1 MSADNWIWQLDR
13 IIPST
18 AEDCRD
24 VVEELLDQLRQR
36 NWDER
41 DLFGIHLSCE
51 EALMN
56 ALKHGNRMDASKK
69 IEVSCRISDDKVRV
83 EIADEGEGFDP
94 EAIPDPTDDEYLD
107 MPSGRGVMLMR
118 NFMTRVEYLEGGT
131 RVVMEKERS

>member
-1 MSADNWIWQLDR
+1 
-13 IIPST
+13 
-18 AEDCRD
+18 
-24 VVEELLDQLRQR
+24 
-36 NWDER
+36 
-41 DLFGIHLSCE
+41 
-51 EALMN
+51 
-56 ALKHGNRMDASKK
+56 
-69 IEVSCRISDDKVRV
+69 CRISDDKVRV